1 MRKINNI
8 EKMIGV
14 LLVCMLSGG
23 CGFAGKGEI
32 GQEKKEASFAKE
44 ITDTVEGETIIS
56 VVYTTNDFAVSY
68 PDIPS
73 LAEHSEVI
81 VYGEVEQIHY
91 MVEENGYCYT
101 KEEVR
106 ILKPIKGGY
115 KEGDRILVSKEQGLI
130 SVQKYLDSFPGA
142 AEEEMSPAISASDFN
157 RADHIYVEKRGRND
171 IMSKKGQKGI
181 YFLGKSSSYDTDQSY
196 CRLTE
201 EEAEYIEY
209 RENEFV
215 QTAELGM
222 AEQLPAAAGG
232 DEEGLTF
239 SVYSLEEMIV
249 TIGNAAEPMT

>member
-1 MRKINNI
+1 MRKVMNK
-8 EKMIGV
+8 EKIIVV
-14 LLVCMLSGG
+14 LIVCMLLPG
-23 CGFAGKGEI
+23 CVFAGKEI
-32 GQEKKEASFAKE
+32 GQAKNEASSAKE
-44 ITDTVEGETIIS
+44 ISDTAEAETIVS
-56 VVYTTNDFAVSY
+56 TVYTTNDFAVSY
-68 PDIPS
+68 PDIPA
-73 LAEHSEVI
+73 LTEHSEVI
-81 VYGEVEQIHY
+81 VYGEVEQIYY

-115 KEGDRILVSKEQGLI
+115 KEGDLILVSKEQGLI
-130 SVQKYLDSFPGA
+130 SVQEYLDSFPGA
-142 AEEEMSPAISASDFN
+142 AEEEMSPEISASDFD

-171 IMSKKGQKGI
+171 IMSPKGQKGI
-181 YFLGKSSSYDTDQSY
+181 YFLGKSSSYDTDQAY

-209 RENEFV
+209 HENEFV

-239 SVYSLEEMIV
+239 SVYSLDEMIDE
-249 TIGNAAEPMT
+249 IGNAAE